1 MSFKVQNFLNG
12 NNHGNHECSKD
23 IFLSDCYETSQ
34 EWSLG
39 FVEVHSGFEIFR
51 MKFQTLNAHYYTYPN
66 KSPNFG
72 RHKYL

>member
-1 MSFKVQNFLNG
+1 MKLHRNDPSDVDIYRTFKVQNFLNG

-51 MKFQTLNAHYYTYPN
+51 MAIV
-66 KSPNFG
+66 NF
-72 RHKYL
+72 

>member
-1 MSFKVQNFLNG
+1 MKLHRNDPSDVEIYRTFKVQNFQNG
-12 NNHGNHECSKD
+12 NHGNHECSKD

-51 MKFQTLNAHYYTYPN
+51 MAIV
-66 KSPNFG
+66 NF
-72 RHKYL
+72 